1 MRQRA
6 SRIEPYLLANKYVD
20 GVPFAAKV
28 KNLSESGVALQ
39 CAVEP
44 EHREGAH
51 IVLELVIDS
60 VQAPLWLDCK
70 PARFADANTEAFSF
84 VNMNVAN
91 RRIVNRFIRGYQL

>member
-20 GVPFAAKV
+20 GVPFATKV

-39 CAVEP
+39 YAVEP

-60 VQAPLWLDCK
+60 IQAPLWLDCK

-84 VNMNVAN
+84 INMNVAN
-91 RRIVNRFIRGYQL
+91 QRIVNRFIRGHQL